1 MTLDPSQAAKS
12 LEDMV
17 QFGRVDYQRE
27 YTLTAKLA
35 PKNAFMA
42 YLGNAAMEASAPTR
56 FIRAALWPNWQTRR
70 LSDTS
75 RYAPTAR

>member
-1 MTLDPSQAAKS
+1 
-12 LEDMV
+12 
-17 QFGRVDYQRE
+17 
-27 YTLTAKLA
+27 
-35 PKNAFMA
+35 MA

-75 RYAPTAR
+75 RYAPTARVHFPKQHETLFAREFPIHHAPHFHVLAF